1 MYLSMTLETLKNSE
15 KQVLLNFVFIPYI
28 KPFVFN
34 APLLYPLKTSEN
46 LTVPDI
52 FKKIEKGS
60 TENKWVKINLRL
72 TNFLKIFLSF
82 EDVM

>member
-1 MYLSMTLETLKNSE
+1 MYLSMTLETLENSE
-15 KQVLLNFVFIPYI
+15 KQVLLNFAFIP
-28 KPFVFN
+28 
-34 APLLYPLKTSEN
+34 
-46 LTVPDI
+46 
-52 FKKIEKGS
+52 FKEIEKGS

>member
-1 MYLSMTLETLKNSE
+1 MTLETLKNSE
-15 KQVLLNFVFIPYI
+15 KQVLFNFAFIPYI
-28 KPFVFN
+28 NPFVFN

-52 FKKIEKGS
+52 FKEIEKGS

-72 TNFLKIFLSF
+72 PNFLKIFLSF
-82 EDVM
+82 EDVMWFS